1 MKPSTSLAE
10 DDTLGRVK
18 GASMRS
24 LRALQLAVE
33 STHKEVR
40 ICKVSA
46 CQEAT
51 REGKTFCT
59 EHIEFQPYI
68 QNLVKRM
75 ANRVQEDEGVRTE
88 GSKAVNL
95 DGITVKEILLH
106 LRQGG
111 TRTEERLEREVQLDK
126 VIIHNYLVKLSME
139 GVVRFG
145 RTGRNN
151 ICVRLV
157 DYDPSQS
164 LEDKND

>member
-1 MKPSTSLAE
+1 
-10 DDTLGRVK
+10 
-18 GASMRS
+18 MRS
-24 LRALQLAVE
+24 LRTLQLAVE
-33 STHKEVR
+33 STHTEVR
-40 ICKVSA
+40 MCKVGS

-68 QNLVKRM
+68 QDLVKRM
-75 ANRVQEDEGVRTE
+75 TDRAQEDESVRSV

-106 LRQGG
+106 LKQGG

-126 VIIHNYLVKLSME
+126 VIVHNYLVRLSME
-139 GVVRFG
+139 GVIRFG

-164 LEDKND
+164 IEDKND